1 MYPTPTGDAC
11 SLNRE
16 FELIQYTCELWR
28 VSWPFPPLFFSL
40 NYALTPTAEAPESLH
55 GPAVRIVKEKPLSL
69 VCCVYSGHEKWEN
82 QRERIILHSVGVI
95 YTLLRWV
102 YRFGRKG
109 EFWGGIVKGESEI
122 ALIAFSKEQLQRN
135 WGRLAASGK
144 SMMGNS
150 FRYCWNLC
158 LKISLNFHPFV
169 PWFLCCFDFCVLPLP
184 LSSSFFFNFQWG
196 LKWERLGCAHWCSN
210 EVALMMS

>member
-1 MYPTPTGDAC
+1 M
-11 SLNRE
+11 
-16 FELIQYTCELWR
+16 
-28 VSWPFPPLFFSL
+28 
-40 NYALTPTAEAPESLH
+40 
-55 GPAVRIVKEKPLSL
+55 
-69 VCCVYSGHEKWEN
+69 CCVYSAHEKWEN
-82 QRERIILHSVGVI
+82 QREHIILHSVGVA

-184 LSSSFFFNFQWG
+184 LSSSFFFFLTFSGAWSERDWDVPTDVRMRWPSWWVKEISIIKLYLPSYVLCRQKYQLIIVLLLSVTVG
-196 LKWERLGCAHWCSN
+196 PVTLKHQDLSD
-210 EVALMMS
+210 S